1 MSYNKAQQKLAST
14 HHNFPLFFSQFKHDN
29 YIVLNITE
37 DAPIFYLLKSF
48 ANEVNVVGYDVKCS
62 NQQ

>member
-14 HHNFPLFFSQFKHDN
+14 HHNFLLFFSQFKHDN
-29 YIVLNITE
+29 YIVLE